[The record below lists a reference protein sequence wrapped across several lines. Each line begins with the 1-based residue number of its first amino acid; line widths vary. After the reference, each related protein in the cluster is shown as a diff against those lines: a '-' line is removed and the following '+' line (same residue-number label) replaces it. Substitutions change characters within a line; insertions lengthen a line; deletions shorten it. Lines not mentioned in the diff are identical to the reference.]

1 MFWDFVFC
9 LEHFKSS
16 KRTRSISCLTNCICF
31 SFHAR
36 PSFWFAYLG
45 TTDGACSTPGVL
57 YVYKFPVRAALLL
70 KHVWIPK
77 QNEEKEI
84 IFFSSYLFWVITS
97 SRDNQSLLCS
107 AVSTRR
113 LVISYFRGSSSRLA
127 IRALSI
133 NFDPKKRRLH
143 HQTEKNR
150 DRAHSSGWLGP
161 RSSPMKY
168 GHDFCSMSALLFDAR
183 QYDCVRR
190 TVEEKKGE
198 VMRLRH
204 VLTSLRPKS

>member
-133 NFDPKKRRLH
+133 NFDPKKK
-143 HQTEKNR
+143 TSP
-150 DRAHSSGWLGP
+150 SSNGEEPRPCTLEWLVGP
-161 RSSPMKY
+161 QILPYEIWTR
-168 GHDFCSMSALLFDAR
+168 FLFLVRFALWR
-183 QYDCVRR
+183 
-190 TVEEKKGE
+190 
-198 VMRLRH
+198 
-204 VLTSLRPKS
+204 